1 MGETSETRSA
11 ASAEMRRVI
20 HDLRQPLAAMQM
32 WLDLLGEAQAGSAS
46 EKEERYLGKIRA
58 EVKRMTALLANAS
71 NGGAAPAGAP
81 DSPSAAEAPPAA
93 APLETAGGPLAGL
106 SVLVVEDDE
115 LSAEALQLTLEGEGA
130 SVALATSF
138 AEGIVRLQQE
148 SFDVVLSD
156 LRGADGDGFGVV
168 AELRRRDQSTGR
180 RTVAI
185 ALSGLDSP
193 ETRAATRD
201 AGFDATFSKPFSIDA
216 LTQSISRLVASR
228 TSGG

>member
-1 MGETSETRSA
+1 MSETSETRTA
-11 ASAEMRRVI
+11 AGAEMRRVI

-58 EVKRMTALLANAS
+58 EVKRMTALLAAAGSGSSATAADPAPISDARPGVAS
-71 NGGAAPAGAP
+71 ARAP
-81 DSPSAAEAPPAA
+81 S
-93 APLETAGGPLAGL
+93 GPLARL
-106 SVLVVEDDE
+106 NVLVVEDDE
-115 LSAEALQLTLEGEGA
+115 LSAEALQLALEGDGA
-130 SVALATSF
+130 SVAVATSF

-156 LRGADGDGFGVV
+156 LRGADGDGFAVV
-168 AELRRRDQSTGR
+168 AQLRRRDESSGR

-185 ALSGLDSP
+185 ALTGLDSP

-201 AGFDATFSKPFSIDA
+201 AGFDAILTKPFSIDV
-216 LTQSISRLVASR
+216 LTESIRRLVANPSNA
-228 TSGG
+228 G

>member
-1 MGETSETRSA
+1 MGETSETRTA
-11 ASAEMRRVI
+11 ASAEIRRVI

-58 EVKRMTALLANAS
+58 EVKRMTALLASAS
-71 NGGAAPAGAP
+71 NGGTPAGAATELAP
-81 DSPSAAEAPPAA
+81 GAQPSADAFSAP
-93 APLETAGGPLAGL
+93 APGGPLACL
-106 SVLVVEDDE
+106 SILVVEDDE
-115 LSAEALQLTLEGEGA
+115 LSAEALQLSLEGEGA
-130 SVALATSF
+130 AVAVATSF
-138 AEGIVRLQQE
+138 AEGIGRLREE

-168 AELRRRDQSTGR
+168 AELRRRDQATGR

-185 ALSGLDSP
+185 ALTGLDSP

-201 AGFDATFSKPFSIDA
+201 AGFDATLTKPFSIDA
-216 LTQSISRLVASR
+216 LTDSIGRLVANRAS
-228 TSGG
+228 